1 MRLTAHR
8 ARQEA
13 ESQAE
18 PPAPDAAATPKQPSG
33 APKVRDPVLAFTRLA
48 NVVRQAMILETQVAS
63 GPIHAGRQRR
73 RPPPDPRRDLLR
85 AAFEEGT
92 ERHPERKRLLR
103 ESLERVEEELA
114 ADPQAERTAN
124 DIVGIICQD
133 LGFALN
139 MAMVSDETLVALTG
153 IPIPDYSD
161 EPDPYGPDPPDDG
174 GG

>member
-1 MRLTAHR
+1 MIDIGMELIRLTAAR
-8 ARQEA
+8 AREESEA
-13 ESQAE
+13 GTAAAE
-18 PPAPDAAATPKQPSG
+18 PAAARKPAKTS
-33 APKVRDPVLAFTRLA
+33 DPILAFTRLA
-48 NVVRQAMILETQVAS
+48 TVVRMTMVVENRIAA
-63 GPIHAGRQRR
+63 GPLPAGRQRR

-124 DIVGIICQD
+124 EIVGIICQD

-161 EPDPYGPDPPDDG
+161 EPDFYGHDPPT
-174 GG
+174 